1 MKPLPEEVRLLIE
14 QVQKNSQRDDYNL
27 LVNPSLHIAVPPDV
41 DENPEYWCCSNHQQ
55 DCLLKRS
62 QHFEM
67 RKFMLSAMI
76 QSECDRLEEYKTAI
90 GYVCRYQLE
99 FILRSLFVKC
109 QLSQLGENKFIFKQ
123 LIDQCVMN
131 AEEQQRHQI
140 YSSQTAREN
149 PCCDIPLRAY
159 SIKTFVEVVSS
170 FILAYEMNTLLNIEA
185 TETMT
190 IMGSTE

>member
-1 MKPLPEEVRLLIE
+1 
-14 QVQKNSQRDDYNL
+14 
-27 LVNPSLHIAVPPDV
+27 
-41 DENPEYWCCSNHQQ
+41 
-55 DCLLKRS
+55 
-62 QHFEM
+62 
-67 RKFMLSAMI
+67 MLCAMI

-109 QLSQLGENKFIFKQ
+109 QLSQLGGNEFISKQ

-131 AEEQQRHQI
+131 GEEQQRHQI

-159 SIKTFVEVVSS
+159 SSKTFVEVVSN
-170 FILAYEMNTLLNIEA
+170 FILAYEMNTLLNIEP
-185 TETMT
+185 TETTT